1 MPYNQEV
8 FMGIKERQ
16 TRERGGVRRSIL
28 NAARALFL
36 AQGYA
41 NVSMRKI
48 AEQIE
53 YSPGAIYS
61 YFRSKDDIFFALAE
75 EGLRYL
81 QQHCSR
87 IERQLAPL
95 ESVRESMWRL
105 YTFSKEQP
113 EYFWLIFVDNAVP
126 RISREWERFSFIRDL
141 RQAIEHQIQLCIDAG
156 TFPRADSSAA
166 IFRVLST
173 AVYGAAVF
181 RLSNRLGPA
190 EDADSL
196 AHDLLEATIAG
207 LRSGMTMRF
216 EATNDTRAPLFA
228 TSGGELGA
236 S

>member
-1 MPYNQEV
+1 
-8 FMGIKERQ
+8 MGIKERQ
-16 TRERGGVRRSIL
+16 TRERDAVRRSIL

-75 EGLRYL
+75 EGLHYL
-81 QQHCSR
+81 QQHCSVAE
-87 IERQLAPL
+87 ERTDPL
-95 ESVRESMWRL
+95 ESVRESMWRI

-141 RQAIEHQIQLCIDAG
+141 RQGMEHQIQLCIDAG
-156 TFPRADSSAA
+156 TFPANDSAAA

-181 RLSNRLGPA
+181 HLSNRLAPA
-190 EDADSL
+190 EDADAL
-196 AHDLLEATIAG
+196 ADDLLSAAIAG
-207 LRSGMTMRF
+207 LRSGLALRF
-216 EATNDTRAPLFA
+216 EAMSDTRAALPA
-228 TSGGELGA
+228 TSSGDELGA

>member
-1 MPYNQEV
+1 MRSD
-8 FMGIKERQ
+8 MGIKERQ
-16 TRERGGVRRSIL
+16 TRERDAVRRSIL

-75 EGLRYL
+75 EGLHYL
-81 QQHCSR
+81 QQHGSSA
-87 IERQLAPL
+87 EEHADPL

-126 RISREWERFSFIRDL
+126 RIGREWERFSFIRDL
-141 RQAIEHQIQLCIDAG
+141 RQGIEHQIQLCIEAG
-156 TFPRADSSAA
+156 IFPASDSAAA

-173 AVYGAAVF
+173 AVYG
-181 RLSNRLGPA
+181 
-190 EDADSL
+190 
-196 AHDLLEATIAG
+196 
-207 LRSGMTMRF
+207 
-216 EATNDTRAPLFA
+216 
-228 TSGGELGA
+228 
-236 S
+236 

>member
-1 MPYNQEV
+1 
-8 FMGIKERQ
+8 MGIKERQ
-16 TRERGGVRRSIL
+16 TRERETVRRSIL

-75 EGLRYL
+75 EGLHYL
-81 QQHCSR
+81 QQHCSAA
-87 IERQLAPL
+87 EEHADPL
-95 ESVRESMWRL
+95 ESVRESIWRL
-105 YTFSKEQP
+105 YSFSKEQP

-141 RQAIEHQIQLCIDAG
+141 RHGIEHQIHLCVEAG
-156 TFPRADSSAA
+156 AFPNADSPAA

-173 AVYGAAVF
+173 AMYGAAVF
-181 RLSNRLGPA
+181 RLSNRLAPA
-190 EDADSL
+190 EDADAL
-196 AHDLLEATIAG
+196 AGDLLNAAIMG
-207 LRSGMTMRF
+207 LRSGAPLRF
-216 EATNDTRAPLFA
+216 EAASDTRAPLPA
-228 TSGGELGA
+228 TSAGDELGA